1 MVVRT
6 RLSVVL
12 YVHRMSCISTFMDA
26 CASVIMEFLNEMPSE
41 NFENIVLDKT
51 HAVETKVTLFN
62 SISDCVSSST
72 TQC

>member
-1 MVVRT
+1 
-6 RLSVVL
+6 
-12 YVHRMSCISTFMDA
+12 
-26 CASVIMEFLNEMPSE
+26 MEFLNEMPSE

>member
-1 MVVRT
+1 
-6 RLSVVL
+6 
-12 YVHRMSCISTFMDA
+12 MSCISTFMDA